1 MSAYGKL
8 ASPAADAPMQPARL
22 YALPQRG
29 NRVVPGGYTHLL
41 CVHVRAADV
50 PDALRR
56 TIHAVVNETLAEGN
70 TYPQWGPLSDDE
82 LGDVFLGYDAV
93 VGVLL
98 QCAPGASERDGE
110 VVDAAELLGGSGDV
124 ARTTRALLDGVEWPA
139 QFGGFYYIKPNY
151 PGRSSHICNGGFLVP
166 TASRGMRL
174 GFLLAQSFLHYAPA
188 LGYRASVFNL
198 VYDTNRASVRIW
210 EKLGF
215 QFVGRIP
222 QAGRLRVPGPDGRP
236 SEAFV
241 DAHVVY
247 KEFATGPGGAGG
259 PAQKAVGTT

>member
-1 MSAYGKL
+1 
-8 ASPAADAPMQPARL
+8 MQPARL

-29 NRVVPGGYTHLL
+29 DRTVPGGFTHLL

-50 PDALRR
+50 PDALRH
-56 TIHAVVNETLAEGN
+56 TIHEVVN
-70 TYPQWGPLSDDE
+70 
-82 LGDVFLGYDAV
+82 
-93 VGVLL
+93 
-98 QCAPGASERDGE
+98 
-110 VVDAAELLGGSGDV
+110 AAELLGGSGDA

-210 EKLGF
+210 ETLGF

-247 KEFATGPGGAGG
+247 KEFATGPRGAGG